1 MTVWFNKAR
10 DRWMFGFKL
19 NGQRYSGYALDEAG
33 APVTSERAAKEA
45 REVARRK
52 ARIAP
57 KLPRGEDMTIAQ
69 VATSLTPFWKRQ
81 ARWPNIQR
89 FYLPEILKF
98 FGPARPVVE
107 IDQELVDQYRA
118 FCIAVEK
125 RVWAGGPKRDARALE
140 NAKFWRP
147 TGEPRGPHVA
157 NLYFEILRQIIAK
170 AATLR
175 DPVTRELIMP
185 EPPSVPKLQTLK
197 RKARPIPDNV
207 LSEILEDLPQHA
219 REAVVLT
226 LLFGFRRGEAFSL
239 QIHNVDRQARG
250 VRLFAEDVKDSEDT
264 FLPAGAQGV
273 AYLEALITQA
283 EARGVRY
290 LVTYRPYR
298 KDPAEQA
305 KLKWAP
311 IEKPRS
317 AWARVMDAVEE
328 RHGRRWRW
336 HDIRAAFITD
346 VAIGSGSALARALAR
361 HSDQDTTDLYV
372 EVADTP
378 RREAAQ
384 RTEGRPALL
393 GYFKQYPT
401 VKKSAV

>member
-57 KLPRGEDMTIAQ
+57 KLPRGEDITIAQ

-98 FGPARPVVE
+98 FGPARPIVE

-118 FCIAVEK
+118 YCIAVEK
-125 RVWAGGPKRDARALE
+125 RVWAGGPKRDARAPE
-140 NAKFWRP
+140 NAKFWRQ
-147 TGEPRGPHVA
+147 TGEARGPHVA
-157 NLYFEILRQIIAK
+157 NLYLEILRQIIAK

-175 DPVTRELIMP
+175 DPLTRELIMP
-185 EPPSVPKLQTLK
+185 EPPSVPKLPTLK

-207 LSEILEDLPQHA
+207 LSEILEDLPQHSC
-219 REAVVLT
+219 EAVALT
-226 LLFGFRRGEAFSL
+226 LLFGFRQGEAFSL

-250 VRLFAEDVKDSEDT
+250 IRLFAEDVKDGEDT
-264 FLPAGAQGV
+264 FLPAGRDGM
-273 AYLEALITQA
+273 AYVERLIAQA
-283 EARGVRY
+283 EARGVRH

-305 KLKWAP
+305 KLKWEP
-311 IEKPRS
+311 IGSPKT
-317 AWARVMDAVEE
+317 AWTRVMDAVEE

-378 RREAAQ
+378 RRMAAE
-384 RTEGRPALL
+384 RTEGRPALTAFFS
-393 GYFKQYPT
+393 GDRAKRA
-401 VKKSAV
+401 KG

>member
-19 NGQRYSGYALDEAG
+19 NGQRYSGYALDLEG
-33 APVTSERAAKEA
+33 NPVTSERAAKEA

-69 VATSLTPFWKRQ
+69 VVTSLTPFWKRQ
-81 ARWPNIQR
+81 SRWENIQR
-89 FYLPEILKF
+89 YYLPEILKW
-98 FGPARPVVE
+98 FGPARPIVE

-118 FCIAVEK
+118 YCIAVEVK
-125 RVWAGGPKRDARALE
+125 VWAGGPNRDARAPE
-140 NAKFWRP
+140 NSKFWRG
-147 TGEPRGPHVA
+147 TGKPRGPHTA

-175 DPVTRELIMP
+175 DPLTRELILP
-185 EPPSVPKLQTLK
+185 EPPKVPEQPTLK

-226 LLFGFRRGEAFSL
+226 LLFGFRRGEAFTL
-239 QIHNVDRQARG
+239 QIHNIDRQARG
-250 VRLFAEDVKDSEDT
+250 VRLFAEDVKDGEDT
-264 FLPAGAQGV
+264 FLPAGADGM
-273 AYLEALITQA
+273 AFLEDLIAQA
-283 EARGVRY
+283 EDRGVRH
-290 LVTYRPYR
+290 LVTWRPYR
-298 KDPAEQA
+298 KDPTEQA

-311 IEKPRS
+311 IEKPKS
-317 AWARVMDAVEE
+317 AWTRVMDSVEE

-361 HSDQDTTDLYV
+361 HSDQDTTDAYV

-378 RREAAQ
+378 RRQAAQ
-384 RTEGRPALL
+384 RTEERPALQA
-393 GYFKQYPT
+393 YFTGTAKR
-401 VKKSAV
+401 KSTR